1 MVGLDLLTVI
11 RSNFK
16 NLVILWG
23 VVVTLNAACHSF
35 PPIVALRV
43 LLGVLE
49 ASAAPR
55 YVKVRTPRDC

>member
-1 MVGLDLLTVI
+1 MVSLGLAMWRSGLTFTV
-11 RSNFK
+11 
-16 NLVILWG
+16 LVILWG

-35 PPIVALRV
+35 APIVALRV

-55 YVKVRTPRDC
+55 

>member
-1 MVGLDLLTVI
+1 MVGLVLLREF
-11 RSNFK
+11 RSNLID
-16 NLVILWG
+16 LVILWG

-55 YVKVRTPRDC
+55 YVKLCIPRDC

>member
-1 MVGLDLLTVI
+1 MLKLKLTVP
-11 RSNFK
+11 K
-16 NLVILWG
+16 LVVLWG

-35 PPIVALRV
+35 APVVALRV

-55 YVKVRTPRDC
+55 